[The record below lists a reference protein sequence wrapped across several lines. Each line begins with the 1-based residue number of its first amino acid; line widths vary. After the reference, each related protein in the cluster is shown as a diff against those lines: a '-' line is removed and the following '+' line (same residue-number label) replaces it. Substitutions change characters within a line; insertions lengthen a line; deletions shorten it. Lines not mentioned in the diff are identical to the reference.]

1 MGYQYKEIFN
11 PTNEEK
17 IFLRLEK
24 ILSEKDSKLTLQ
36 KDNNSVDSNL
46 EAEVTELI
54 RILNEQDLEQAKKYL
69 SVFDNT

>member
-24 ILSEKDSKLTLQ
+24 ILAEKDSKLTLQ
-36 KDNNSVDSNL
+36 KYNNLVDSNL
-46 EAEVTELI
+46 EAEVKELI
-54 RILNEQDLEQAKKYL
+54 RILNEQDLEQAQKYL
-69 SVFDNT
+69 SAVDNT